1 MLAQGDQD
9 SSEIRK
15 LLAQTQKQLFEAEER
30 INKLMGEVND
40 GKELAKKLEGEIA
53 NLKS

>member
-15 LLAQTQKQLFEAEER
+15 LLATTQKQLFEAEER
-30 INKLMGEVND
+30 INKLMGEIND
-40 GKELAKKLEGEIA
+40 QKDTIKKL
-53 NLKS
+53 